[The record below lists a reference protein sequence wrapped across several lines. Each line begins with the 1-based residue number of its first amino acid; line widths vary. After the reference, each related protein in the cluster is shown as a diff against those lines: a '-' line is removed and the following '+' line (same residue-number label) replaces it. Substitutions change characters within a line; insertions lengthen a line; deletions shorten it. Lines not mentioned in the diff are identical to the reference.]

1 MSSALLLDK
10 ISWQCPATRFLRGN
24 QNSSRQCL
32 HIFHTYE
39 EDHLY
44 FRRKPGSDLAAGI
57 CWETMALGQNDKI
70 NYNYEFQTISHSVK
84 IEHEDEE
91 DTYEEIIDEK
101 FTILKMVLKVI

>member
-1 MSSALLLDK
+1 
-10 ISWQCPATRFLRGN
+10 
-24 QNSSRQCL
+24 
-32 HIFHTYE
+32 
-39 EDHLY
+39 
-44 FRRKPGSDLAAGI
+44 
-57 CWETMALGQNDKI
+57 MALGQNDKI